1 MLIWNI
7 TAGGARLTSSVST
20 PGAADVQVLCFG
32 NMGIYDHK
40 KDLLKIGSVSFED
53 WYWFNVLLKLALL
66 DPYTSGCRQ
75 FSNSGSVVYFLNF
88 VLIVF
93 QQMVMLRERPCLVI
107 VHARGNEI
115 LVTCENSP
123 GHFQELQRMT
133 TTFNPVK
140 ACLEI
145 IIILALFLLN
155 GHHSLAQF

>member
-1 MLIWNI
+1 MQ
-7 TAGGARLTSSVST
+7 TF
-20 PGAADVQVLCFG
+20 P
-32 NMGIYDHK
+32 
-40 KDLLKIGSVSFED
+40 
-53 WYWFNVLLKLALL
+53 
-66 DPYTSGCRQ
+66 Q

-145 IIILALFLLN
+145 IIILALFLFN